1 MMIDKGVDSMT
12 ATYPTNSEL
21 LSILA
26 QTQFKPFDDM
36 DWCLFAG
43 CESKEPLIGSYNDF
57 IIVIDGH
64 IINMV
69 REEDQYGGQLYSL
82 IEGL

>member
-1 MMIDKGVDSMT
+1 MT
-12 ATYPTNSEL
+12 YNYPTSAEL
-21 LSILA
+21 LSIIA
-26 QTQFKPFDDM
+26 KTEFKPFDDM

-64 IINMV
+64 MINMV
-69 REEDQYGGQLYSL
+69 HEEDVYGGVLYNLSKG
-82 IEGL
+82 I

>member
-1 MMIDKGVDSMT
+1 MIYN
-12 ATYPTNSEL
+12 YPTSAEL
-21 LSILA
+21 LSIIA
-26 QTQFKPFDDM
+26 KTEFKPFTKN
-36 DWCLFAG
+36 DWYAFAG

-69 REEDQYGGQLYSL
+69 HEEDQYGGVLYNLSK
-82 IEGL
+82 GA